1 MPESANADPTP
12 IMEPSWAEPD
22 SLPGLIQRGR
32 GAARTAAAAAPEA
45 AATYVIDCIIRDPR
59 WDHQVEHRDWL
70 YATLVADLG
79 IELRHL
85 RPAYA
90 GPVDPAGD
98 ADAWL
103 FVGVLE
109 RLARRGIEG
118 SVTELRTY
126 LRTGRDI
133 PLAVDALVPFLEHP
147 EAEGLYDEIR
157 EAADDHQLRRA
168 FEREP
173 PSQTGLDGRAA
184 RNTADRKRIL
194 HVARESG
201 LIQRDAAP
209 AFEDERWEALLFE
222 VADTILTNESFPLA
236 TRIVV
241 RRQMSRLRSQGAL
254 AWARANA
261 GLHHEIGGLA
271 LSMLTDLAEQSDAV
285 RLLEFLVATGV
296 EGHRFIYQQCD
307 LATALERLDHR
318 PAVPAVE
325 AIADSTVYSYLRKRC
340 ARALSRLSA
349 DFPRGR
355 AIEYLDDCEDE
366 TRGIAI
372 AHVDLSVPGVR
383 ERLARTAAD
392 TSEDPD
398 NREAA
403 RGRIS

>member
-12 IMEPSWAEPD
+12 IMEPTWAAPD
-22 SLPGLIQRGR
+22 SLLGLIQRGR
-32 GAARTAAAAAPEA
+32 GAARAAAAAAPEA
-45 AATYVIDCIIRDPR
+45 AAECVIDCIVHDPR
-59 WDHQVEHRDWL
+59 WDHQVEHRAWL
-70 YATLVADLG
+70 YSTLVADLG
-79 IELRHL
+79 IDLRHL
-85 RPAYA
+85 RAAYT
-90 GPVDPAGD
+90 GPVDPSDD
-98 ADAWL
+98 ADAGL
-103 FVGVLE
+103 LVDVLE
-109 RLARRGIEG
+109 RLVRRGIE
-118 SVTELRTY
+118 
-126 LRTGRDI
+126 D
-133 PLAVDALVPFLEHP
+133 
-147 EAEGLYDEIR
+147 
-157 EAADDHQLRRA
+157 QRA
-168 FEREP
+168 SDVEP
-173 PSQTGLDGRAA
+173 PSRAGLGGRAA
-184 RNTADRKRIL
+184 RDAADRERIL
-194 HVARESG
+194 HVATESG
-201 LIQRDAAP
+201 LIHREATAD
-209 AFEDERWEALLFE
+209 FDDEGWETVLFE
-222 VADTILTNESFPLA
+222 VAETITTDESLPLA
-236 TRIVV
+236 TRIAV
-241 RRQMSRLRSQGAL
+241 RRQLSRLRSPRAL
-254 AWARANA
+254 AWARAHA

-285 RLLEFLVATGV
+285 RLLEFLVATGA

-307 LATALERLDHR
+307 LVTALERLDHR

-403 RGRIS
+403 RARIS